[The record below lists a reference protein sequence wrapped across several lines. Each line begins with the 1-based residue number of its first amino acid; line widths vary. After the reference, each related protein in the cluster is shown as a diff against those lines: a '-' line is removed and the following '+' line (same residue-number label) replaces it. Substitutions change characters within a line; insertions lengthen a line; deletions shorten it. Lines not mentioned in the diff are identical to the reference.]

1 MSLEKETACRRG
13 MVSLIYQSKLSFTTV
28 VSNWLVSNFPNQ
40 IFTLKAYKASERKL
54 WGRSS
59 LLSDNCF
66 FQNTQQSRTSNY
78 HLSYHFWLAYASKA
92 ICLVYCSSLFQM

>member
-54 WGRSS
+54 
-59 LLSDNCF
+59 
-66 FQNTQQSRTSNY
+66 
-78 HLSYHFWLAYASKA
+78 
-92 ICLVYCSSLFQM
+92 